1 MKPSFKR
8 AETSIG
14 ALKFEEVNAGPI
26 AVPSWLGEVS
36 SGKAT
41 TVVSLY
47 PASIGEDHLESEEEE
62 EGTETEEFVA
72 QAPDR
77 FYVPSPLPANDAY
90 PGKAKHLREPS
101 PLPPPMTVA
110 VRLSEI
116 PAAPKALDTLI
127 EELIP
132 RENEHVAAALAE
144 AVGSLVAARSKILA
158 DAEGEMFELV
168 KLVAE
173 RVVGRELNADPR
185 LVISLVHEGI
195 LALSSKDQVT
205 IRLGSF
211 FADIAQEVE
220 MAVAEMG
227 VDVVVRVETQLSRFA
242 CLVESQWG
250 KVDESVEARLRTLLH
265 YLDASRARSGQ

>member
-1 MKPSFKR
+1 VKPSFR
-8 AETSIG
+8 RGETSIG
-14 ALKFEEVNAGPI
+14 ALRFEEVNAAPI
-26 AVPSWLGEVS
+26 VVPSWLGEVS

-47 PASIGEDHLESEEEE
+47 PAPLSEEDLEADDDE
-62 EGTETEEFVA
+62 IAAARPSEPV
-72 QAPDR
+72 
-77 FYVPSPLPANDAY
+77 YIPSPLPANDAFMNKTKG
-90 PGKAKHLREPS
+90 PTRDPS
-101 PLPPPMTVA
+101 PLPPPMPVA

-116 PAAPKALDTLI
+116 PAYPKAPDTLI

-144 AVGSLVAARSKILA
+144 AVGSLMAARSKALA
-158 DAEGEMFELV
+158 DAENDMFELV

-185 LVISLVHEGI
+185 LVVSLVHEGI
-195 LALSSKDQVT
+195 LALSSKDQIT

-211 FADIAQEVE
+211 FADIAYEVE
-220 MAVAEMG
+220 TAVAEMG
-227 VDVVVRVETQLSRFA
+227 VDVTVRVEPQLGRYA

-250 KVDESVEARLRTLLH
+250 KVDESVEARLRTMLH
-265 YLDASRARSGQ
+265 YLDASRSRAGQ